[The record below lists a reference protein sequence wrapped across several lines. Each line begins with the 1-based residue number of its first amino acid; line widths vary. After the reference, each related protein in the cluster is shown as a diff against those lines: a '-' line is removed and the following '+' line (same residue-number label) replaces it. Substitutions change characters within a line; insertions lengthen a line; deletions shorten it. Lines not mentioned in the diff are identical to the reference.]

1 MTKAEICKVLNIA
14 RNRSGIAAA
23 LVELGIVALVEDA
36 DGKIVPAL
44 RILVHDTE
52 AECAAPEIAITVT
65 EATEPNCDGGRTLF
79 SFALNI
85 ADTNVKPGS
94 KLALSW
100 LLNGLPLD
108 SIGTHALFISDAA
121 FTTIAADGSQ
131 LTINGTWGTAT
142 TITIYVYLDN
152 ADCANDQTLSLTAT
166 AIAPLT
172 ESDTD
177 DNSAES
183 EYIGNA
189 PCNAFIDALIAGEV
203 GVTLDITSSVGNYV
217 NVHYNYNLGET
228 EGDIGCQELS
238 DTFALG
244 EVSQYFMEANP
255 TTITVNISHS
265 DDCSSVACSTS
276 FTITPYTLEVEL
288 EGDDIV
294 FTPESLPD
302 CDGEVAFVEL
312 FVSGVSDT
320 VLDTETGNL
329 TIPAQTTGGG
339 SAIYYMTCDGN
350 VVAVISVAIANPA
363 LALRLTFDNIAKAS
377 SVSVWNTF
385 FDLPTNGTPF
395 TSVGVAGNEVSLYGG
410 IGLNIS
416 AALFSG
422 FTTLVGIYDDLG
434 IVTAID
440 DNAFEDAT
448 GLVTANL
455 PYAITVGASSFKG
468 ATGLTT
474 LVLTRM
480 TTAGAD
486 AFFDSGLTSI
496 SLPAATTL
504 GTQVFGKTVPNA
516 TLTNVSLPVCV
527 TIGQGCFGQNT
538 GLTTVTA
545 PVLTAVPDFA
555 FYLCSA
561 LVTISLPAATTLG
574 TSAFYLCTSLTTF
587 TGANVLS
594 TAVNTFNGCTS
605 LTTIT
610 LTNCTTIDPSTFYNC
625 AALVTISLPSAN
637 VLGNFAFANCTSLT
651 TVTAA
656 SITSIGI
663 SCFDGCT
670 SLATFNGANILTVG
684 DNAFSGATSLV
695 NLNLSSCTALGS
707 TSGND
712 GVFAGIVGNTIT
724 VTVPIALQ
732 TNNGGN
738 PDGDLQDLAANNTA
752 TINYI

>member
-52 AECAAPEIAITVT
+52 AECAAPEIALTVT

-142 TITIYVYLDN
+142 TIYIYVYLDN
-152 ADCANDQTLSLTAT
+152 ADCANGQTLSLTAT

-189 PCNAFIDALIAGEV
+189 PCNAFIDALIAGEG

-255 TTITVNISHS
+255 TTITVNISQS

-339 SAIYYMTCDGN
+339 YAIYYMTCDGN

-363 LALRLTFDNIAKAS
+363 LALRLTFDNIANVPVASAS
-377 SVSVWNTF
+377 SVSDWNTF

-395 TSVGVAGNEVSLYGG
+395 TSASVSGNEVSLFGG
-410 IGLNIS
+410 SGITVKAAAFFGSASIVKMEDDGGVLVSILN
-416 AALFSG
+416 AAFAFATAVTHIVSSTV
-422 FTTLVGIYDDLG
+422 TTVGVVGLVG
-434 IVTAID
+434 A
-440 DNAFEDAT
+440 
-448 GLVTANL
+448 
-455 PYAITVGASSFKG
+455 FKG
-468 ATGLTT
+468 ASALVNLDLPKATT
-474 LVLTRM
+474 WLNDVADGTCEGCTSLVTL
-480 TTAGAD
+480 
-486 AFFDSGLTSI
+486 SV
-496 SLPAATTL
+496 PAATAL
-504 GTQVFGKTVPNA
+504 PAYFVFG
-516 TLTNVSLPVCV
+516 
-527 TIGQGCFGQNT
+527 
-538 GLTTVTA
+538 
-545 PVLTAVPDFA
+545 
-555 FYLCSA
+555 
-561 LVTISLPAATTLG
+561 
-574 TSAFYLCTSLTTF
+574 CTSLQTLQ
-587 TGANVLS
+587 AVLA
-594 TAVNTFNGCTS
+594 TAVKTNCVNGCTS
-605 LTTIT
+605 LT
-610 LTNCTTIDPSTFYNC
+610 LFDLPLC
-625 AALVTISLPSAN
+625 AD
-637 VLGNFAFANCTSLT
+637 LGG
-651 TVTAA
+651 TA
-656 SITSIGI
+656 
-663 SCFDGCT
+663 
-670 SLATFNGANILTVG
+670 G
-684 DNAFSGATSLV
+684 DDFVFSGIT
-695 NLNLSSCTALGS
+695 
-707 TSGND
+707 
-712 GVFAGIVGNTIT
+712 GNTIT
-724 VTVPIALQ
+724 ANVAASLATID
-732 TNNGGN
+732 GGN
-738 PDGDLQDLAANNTA
+738 PDGDLVYLAANNTV